1 MREHARLHE
10 AGVLSKLE
18 YEASKARIL
27 AAHASGGPSVPLAA
41 VMRKVPSL
49 IRPVVR

>member
-18 YEASKARIL
+18 YEAGKARIL
-27 AAHASGGPSVPLAA
+27 AAHAPGGASVPVAA
-41 VMRKVPSL
+41 VMRKAPSA
-49 IRPVVR
+49 IHPAVR